1 MAGASRG
8 HDVSGLTAGELERAR
23 RELEV
28 SLALTRPGSPALVP
42 ILAHLSAIEAELAGR
57 ATGTAVAQPH
67 SSPVIYLCSCGFG
80 TDDPNWLQGHLF
92 RHPGHHERPRPY

>member
-8 HDVSGLTAGELERAR
+8 HDVGGLTAGELERAR

-42 ILAHLSAIEAELAGR
+42 ILAHLSAIEAELAGAPR
-57 ATGTAVAQPH
+57 APR
-67 SSPVIYLCSCGFG
+67 SPSLIRA
-80 TDDPNWLQGHLF
+80 P
-92 RHPGHHERPRPY
+92 